1 MVQPTPWRASRDRQQ
16 QTASTSRSPGDTR
29 KRRIEVAALR
39 ARLPKLRAGMPRLR
53 AKAPHLRTVLRPLA
67 LLLRDNWGYLG
78 AAAGSVITF
87 TLLFKPWL
95 ATGGPDGT
103 IWSNAFGQTH
113 ITTTLVGLWSKN
125 PPAHSNLSG
134 KWAVLA
140 TIAIFLTVLA
150 ALANLWARTE
160 ALARLTTGSAVAVA
174 LFVAFTLIYL
184 NGAGPELRSMI
195 GSGPP
200 TDLGT
205 QVGYVIRWAS
215 GNGQYPLP
223 GLRKVEFST
232 AKLTGTALL
241 AGATAMFSAVAALA
255 QWVRSMKAR
264 RAEGPAA
271 SGGPGADAADLVD
284 PNPNA

>member
-1 MVQPTPWRASRDRQQ
+1 MVQPTPWGASKNQNRQAGSPIRA
-16 QTASTSRSPGDTR
+16 TGGGR
-29 KRRIEVAALR
+29 KRRVDPEKLR
-39 ARLPKLRAGMPRLR
+39 AR
-53 AKAPHLRTVLRPLA
+53 VRPLA
-67 LLLRDNWGYLG
+67 TLLRDNSGYL
-78 AAAGSVITF
+78 ITF

-95 ATGGPDGT
+95 TTGGPDGT

-113 ITTTLVGLWSKN
+113 ISTTLVGLWSQK

-134 KWAVLA
+134 KWAILA

-160 ALARLTTGSAVAVA
+160 TLARLTTGSAVAVA
-174 LFVAFTLIYL
+174 LFVAFTLVYL
-184 NGAGPELRSMI
+184 NGKAPELRSMI

-205 QVGYVIRWAS
+205 QAGFVIRWAS

-232 AKLTGTALL
+232 AKLTGDALL
-241 AGATAMFSAVAALA
+241 AGATAMFSAVAAIA
-255 QWVRSMKAR
+255 QWVRRLKAR
-264 RAEGPAA
+264 RR
-271 SGGPGADAADLVD
+271 SG
-284 PNPNA
+284 

>member
-1 MVQPTPWRASRDRQQ
+1 
-16 QTASTSRSPGDTR
+16 
-29 KRRIEVAALR
+29 L
-39 ARLPKLRAGMPRLR
+39 
-53 AKAPHLRTVLRPLA
+53 
-67 LLLRDNWGYLG
+67 Y
-78 AAAGSVITF
+78 TF

-113 ITTTLVGLWSKN
+113 ITTTLVGLWSKS
-125 PPAHSNLSG
+125 PPAHTNLGG
-134 KWAVLA
+134 KWAILA
-140 TIAIFLTVLA
+140 TIAIFLTVIA
-150 ALANLWARTE
+150 AVINLWARTE
-160 ALARLTTGSAVAVA
+160 ALARLTTVSAVAVA
-174 LFVAFTLIYL
+174 LFVAFTLVYL
-184 NGAGPELRSMI
+184 NGKGPELRSMI

-241 AGATAMFSAVAALA
+241 AGATAMFSAVVAIA
-255 QWVRSMKAR
+255 QWVRRMKSSR
-264 RAEGPAA
+264 R
-271 SGGPGADAADLVD
+271 SG
-284 PNPNA
+284 

>member
-1 MVQPTPWRASRDRQQ
+1 MPNPRTRGPQLRAAVQPLV
-16 QTASTSRSPGDTR
+16 TS
-29 KRRIEVAALR
+29 
-39 ARLPKLRAGMPRLR
+39 
-53 AKAPHLRTVLRPLA
+53 
-67 LLLRDNWGYLG
+67 LRDNSGYLC
-78 AAAGSVITF
+78 AAAGSILTF
-87 TLLFKPWL
+87 SLLFKPWL

-134 KWAVLA
+134 TWAILA

-150 ALANLWARTE
+150 ALANLRAPTE
-160 ALARLTTGSAVAVA
+160 ILARLTTGSAVAVA
-174 LFVAFTLIYL
+174 LFIAFTLVYL
-184 NGAGPELRSMI
+184 NSKGPELRSMI

-223 GLRKVEFST
+223 GLRKVEFET
-232 AKLTGTALL
+232 AKLTGTALF
-241 AGATAMFSAVAALA
+241 AGATAMFSAVAAIA
-255 QWVRSMKAR
+255 QWVRRMKLR
-264 RAEGPAA
+264 R
-271 SGGPGADAADLVD
+271 STD
-284 PNPNA
+284 